1 MAIRPTCRP
10 VVLAAGK
17 AIPLFLLPKMLNIKL
32 IMVDNQNLTVIDSEV
47 ICNQQ
52 VNVYGTREKP
62 LFLAKDVANWLGHSN
77 PSRMLSKIDDD
88 EKITIYAKLSLQN
101 SDITNSYISSESDS
115 YKANNYLFLTEFGV
129 YEVLMQSRLPKAKE
143 FKKGVKEILKRI
155 RLTGKYEADTHSDD
169 DHSRELVEALKENN
183 ALLRQALQTSANAR
197 QHEANIQYC
206 DDKPKYGPFFNIT
219 TIAKKLKTT
228 AQYLNNMLSNNGY
241 IVNIDGSWYPTDKL
255 TKLPV
260 VMYCKRTYQVFGED
274 VKAYVTWNHLGFDF
288 INNLFRIE
296 NGDKTLFED
305 EESRPF

>member
-1 MAIRPTCRP
+1 MTE
-10 VVLAAGK
+10 
-17 AIPLFLLPKMLNIKL
+17 
-32 IMVDNQNLTVIDSEV
+32 NQNLTVIDSEV

-77 PSRMLSKIDDD
+77 PSMMLSKIDKED
-88 EKITIYAKLSLQN
+88 KIIIYAKLSLQN
-101 SDITNSYISSESDS
+101 SDITNAYISSESDS
-115 YKANNYLFLTEFGV
+115 CKSNNYLFLTEFGV

-169 DHSRELVEALKENN
+169 DYSRDLIEALKENN
-183 ALLRQALQTSANAR
+183 ALLRQALQANTNVR
-197 QHEANIQYC
+197 QHDANIQYC

-228 AQYLNNMLSNNGY
+228 AQYLNNMLSNKGY
-241 IVNIDGSWYPTDKL
+241 IANIDGSWYPTDKL

-260 VMYCKRTYQVFGED
+260 VMYCKRTYHVFGED

>member
-1 MAIRPTCRP
+1 MSTKSNFC
-10 VVLAAGK
+10 L
-17 AIPLFLLPKMLNIKL
+17 
-32 IMVDNQNLTVIDSEV
+32 IDSEIV
-47 ICNQQ
+47 CNQT
-52 VNVYGTREKP
+52 VNVFGTPENP
-62 LFLAKDVANWLGHSN
+62 LFLAIEVANWLGHSN
-77 PSRMLSKIDDD
+77 PSRMLSKIDED
-88 EKITIYAKLSLQN
+88 EKTTIFV
-101 SDITNSYISSESDS
+101 SSELQKRFLTNG
-115 YKANNYLFLTEFGV
+115 YKPSESRTYAGANYLFLTEFGV

-155 RLTGKYEADTHSDD
+155 RLTGKYEANTHSED
-169 DHSRELVEALKENN
+169 DHSRDLIEALKENN
-183 ALLRQALQTSANAR
+183 ALLRQALQASTNTR

-228 AQYLNNMLSNNGY
+228 AQYLNNMLSNKGY
-241 IVNIDGSWYPTDKL
+241 IANIDGSWYPTDKL

-260 VMYCKRTYQVFGED
+260 VMYCKREYRVFGED

>member
-1 MAIRPTCRP
+1 MST
-10 VVLAAGK
+10 K
-17 AIPLFLLPKMLNIKL
+17 S
-32 IMVDNQNLTVIDSEV
+32 NLCLIDSEV

-77 PSRMLSKIDDD
+77 PSMMLSKIDDD
-88 EKITIYAKLSLQN
+88 EKITIFANLELQKGFLTNAYKPSKSSTYAG
-101 SDITNSYISSESDS
+101 
-115 YKANNYLFLTEFGV
+115 ANYLFLTEFGV

-169 DHSRELVEALKENN
+169 DHSRELIEALKENN
-183 ALLRQALQTSANAR
+183 ALLRQALQTSANVR
-197 QHEANIQYC
+197 QHEANLQYC

-241 IVNIDGSWYPTDKL
+241 IVNIDGSWYPTEKL
-255 TKLPV
+255 TNLPMV
-260 VMYCKRTYQVFGED
+260 VYCKRTYHVFGD
-274 VKAYVTWNHLGFDF
+274 DIKAYVAWNHLGFNL
-288 INNLFRIE
+288 INQLFHME
-296 NGDKTLFED
+296 NSDKSLFD

>member
-10 VVLAAGK
+10 GVLAAGK
-17 AIPLFLLPKMLNIKL
+17 AIPPFLLPKMLNIKL
-32 IMVDNQNLTVIDSEV
+32 IMVDYQKITVIDSEV

-52 VNVYGTREKP
+52 VNVYGTRENP

-77 PSRMLSKIDDD
+77 PSRMLSKIDED
-88 EKITIYAKLSLQN
+88 EKMIIYAKLSLQN
-101 SDITNSYISSESDS
+101 SDITNSYIPSESDS

-169 DHSRELVEALKENN
+169 DHSRELIEALKENN
-183 ALLRQALQTSANAR
+183 ALLRQALQASTNTR
-197 QHEANIQYC
+197 QHEANNQYC
-206 DDKPKYGPFFNIT
+206 DDAPKNGHFFNIT

-255 TKLPV
+255 TNFPV
-260 VMYCKRTYQVFGED
+260 VMYCKRTYHVFGED
-274 VKAYVTWNHLGFDF
+274 IKAYVTWNHLGFNF

>member
-1 MAIRPTCRP
+1 MTE
-10 VVLAAGK
+10 
-17 AIPLFLLPKMLNIKL
+17 
-32 IMVDNQNLTVIDSEV
+32 NQNLTVIDSEV

-77 PSRMLSKIDDD
+77 PSMMLSKIDKED
-88 EKITIYAKLSLQN
+88 KIIIYAKLSLQN
-101 SDITNSYISSESDS
+101 SDITNAYISSESDS
-115 YKANNYLFLTEFGV
+115 CKSNNYLFLTEFGV

-169 DHSRELVEALKENN
+169 DHSRDLIEALKENN
-183 ALLRQALQTSANAR
+183 ALLRQALQASTNAR
-197 QHEANIQYC
+197 QHEANDQYC
-206 DDKPKYGPFFNIT
+206 DNSPKNGPFFNIT

-241 IVNIDGSWYPTDKL
+241 IVNIDGSWYPTEKL
-255 TKLPV
+255 TNLPMV
-260 VMYCKRTYQVFGED
+260 VYCKRTYHVFGD
-274 VKAYVTWNHLGFDF
+274 DIKAYVAWNHLGFNL
-288 INNLFRIE
+288 INQLFHME
-296 NGDKTLFED
+296 NSDKSLFD

>member
-1 MAIRPTCRP
+1 MI
-10 VVLAAGK
+10 G
-17 AIPLFLLPKMLNIKL
+17 
-32 IMVDNQNLTVIDSEV
+32 NQKITVIDSEV

-52 VNVYGTREKP
+52 VNVYGTRENP

-88 EKITIYAKLSLQN
+88 EKITIFANLELQKW
-101 SDITNSYISSESDS
+101 ILTNSYNPSESS
-115 YKANNYLFLTEFGV
+115 TYTGSKYLFLTEFGV

-169 DHSRELVEALKENN
+169 DRSRDLIEALKENN
-183 ALLRQALQTSANAR
+183 ALLRQALQASTNNVR

-228 AQYLNNMLSNNGY
+228 AQYLNNMLSNKGY
-241 IVNIDGSWYPTDKL
+241 IANIDGSWYPTDKL

-260 VMYCKRTYQVFGED
+260 VMYCKRTYHVLGED